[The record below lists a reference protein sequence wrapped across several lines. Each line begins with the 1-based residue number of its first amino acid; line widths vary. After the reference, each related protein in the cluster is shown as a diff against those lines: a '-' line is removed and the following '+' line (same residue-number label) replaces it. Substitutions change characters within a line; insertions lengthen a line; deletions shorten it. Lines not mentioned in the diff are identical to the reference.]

1 MWRSCRTRVASD
13 KSGTLSPSCLLLV
26 EMEKGGRGG
35 ALYLK
40 SKLSLASLEKLG
52 ALFSKL
58 FFPKVKLKNPKIQET
73 RRGRR
78 QETIIW
84 MRPRFYSSTLFTAFT
99 GCSRWAWVDFSKC
112 TTSSNQH
119 HTKYKHH
126 KSGTPWPSLLWSW
139 PGSPSSFG
147 SALRWGVDGNSGRRN
162 WELKSEQLRICC
174 QKILM
179 RYCNY
184 NNIY

>member
-58 FFPKVKLKNPKIQET
+58 FFPKVKLKNPKIPGDQEGT
-73 RRGRR
+73 ETGDDHLDEATLLLVHLGHSLHWLLKVGPGRFLKVYN
-78 QETIIW
+78 I
-84 MRPRFYSSTLFTAFT
+84 SKSTSHQIQTPQIRDSLTF
-99 GCSRWAWVDFSKC
+99 SLMILAWVAFVIWIC
-112 TTSSNQH
+112 FEM
-119 HTKYKHH
+119 
-126 KSGTPWPSLLWSW
+126 
-139 PGSPSSFG
+139 GS
-147 SALRWGVDGNSGRRN
+147 
-162 WELKSEQLRICC
+162 
-174 QKILM
+174 
-179 RYCNY
+179 
-184 NNIY
+184 